1 MVFARQGLL
10 LQVRQRHT
18 QRRRRHRN
26 HQNDK
31 TTKEDQLLDQ
41 LHQSR
46 SPKSIIVVTEE
57 NDVLHEAVS
66 KLPKWVLWN
75 LSPHIHHDLSTQ
87 QERVRCPRPARFSGW
102 LSVLTAKKL
111 SPPVFFCAR
120 RHRHL
125 THALGTYRTRRT
137 HHAHCTQKISKGAFA
152 VRAQLFKG
160 GSRKEKEER
169 RHE

>member
-111 SPPVFFCAR
+111 SPLVFFLRAPAPALDTRAR
-120 RHRHL
+120 HIPHPSHTPR
-125 THALGTYRTRRT
+125 ALHT
-137 HHAHCTQKISKGAFA
+137 KNK
-152 VRAQLFKG
+152 
-160 GSRKEKEER
+160 
-169 RHE
+169 